1 MLGITNTQENNPSE
15 SDCQWQHKQS

>member
-15 SDCQWQHKQS
+15 SDCQWRHKQS